1 MEKGPRRC
9 PVLPLPLHYSG
20 IPPVLSLLQA
30 GLEVSG
36 EMGGFTFY

>member
-1 MEKGPRRC
+1 MEKGPTRC
-9 PVLPLPLHYSG
+9 PVWAIVLHYSG

-30 GLEVSG
+30 SSEVSG